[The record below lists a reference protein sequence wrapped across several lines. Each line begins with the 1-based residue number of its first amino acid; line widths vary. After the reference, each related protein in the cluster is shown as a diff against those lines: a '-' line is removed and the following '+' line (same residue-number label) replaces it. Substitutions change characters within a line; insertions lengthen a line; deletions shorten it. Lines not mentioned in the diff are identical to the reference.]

1 MIGLRVKAP
10 SYHAILGPRDTDTD
24 FELNIH
30 DVQIAMSNSL
40 GMVGSRAFDVVRQI
54 AIDGAWKVYLVGGPV
69 RDFILGQD
77 INDLDLGI
85 EGNALSFSRLIAR
98 ELEGEVIDHPQFMT
112 TSVIAPDI
120 KIDLATSRKETYPG
134 DGILPQVVPGSVSD
148 DLARRDFSINAMAIP
163 LWEEHPKLL
172 DPYGGLIDLNA
183 RLIRVLHGKSF
194 NEDPTR
200 MFRAIKYE
208 SRLGFSISSDSLS
221 MMFSAVDNGVM
232 SMVSGERIRKELEQ
246 IFSEPTALGI
256 ISRSQALGLIK
267 AVHKTWMNSPFQ
279 FEELEELKDELHHD
293 PMSGL
298 VAICWDL
305 PDTDPELL
313 ITRLSMS
320 RIWADVVRDT
330 VRLRS
335 LESKLSSENIPCSLI
350 YSLLDSMSYS
360 VLRTAKILTDNS
372 VFAARLGLFTDT
384 LMSVSPFLSG
394 DDLISLG
401 VPEGPKIGRILGLL
415 REQKLDGKITTE
427 IDELNFVSFYLE
439 SSSGSG

>member
-1 MIGLRVKAP
+1 ML
-10 SYHAILGPRDTDTD
+10 YLGSRDTDTD
-24 FELNIH
+24 FELNIQ
-30 DVQIAMSNSL
+30 DVQLAISNSL
-40 GMVGSRAFDVVRQI
+40 GLVGSHAFEIVRRI
-54 AIDGAWKVYLVGGPV
+54 AVDDDWKVYLVGGPV
-69 RDFILGQD
+69 RDVILGQD
-77 INDLDLGI
+77 INDLDFGI
-85 EGNALSFSRLIAR
+85 EGDALSFSRVIAR
-98 ELEGEVIDHPQFMT
+98 ELDGEVIDHPQFMT

-120 KIDLATSRKETYPG
+120 KIDLATSRKETYTG
-134 DGILPQVVPGSVSD
+134 HGMLPQVVPGSVSD

-163 LWEEHPKLL
+163 LWQEHPKLL

-208 SRLGFSISSDSLS
+208 SRLGFSIATDSLS
-221 MMFSAVDNGVM
+221 MMFSAVENEVM
-232 SMVSGERIRKELEQ
+232 SMVSGARIRRELEL
-246 IFSEPTALGI
+246 IFSEPTALAI

-267 AVHKTWMNSPFQ
+267 AVHKTWMNAPFR
-279 FEELEELKDELHHD
+279 FEKLEELKDKLHHD

-305 PDTDPELL
+305 PNTDAELL

-335 LESKLSSENIPCSLI
+335 LESKLSSERMPSSLI
-350 YSLLDSMSYS
+350 YALLDSISYS
-360 VLRTAKILTDNS
+360 VLQTGKILTGNP
-372 VFAARLGLFTDT
+372 VFLSRLALFTDT

-394 DDLISLG
+394 DDLLSLG
-401 VPEGPKIGRILGLL
+401 VPEGPIIGNILGLL

-427 IDELNFVSFYLE
+427 IDERKFVSSYLE
-439 SSSGSG
+439 SSSELG

>member
-1 MIGLRVKAP
+1 MLYWG
-10 SYHAILGPRDTDTD
+10 SRDTDTD
-24 FELNIH
+24 FELNIQ
-30 DVQIAMSNSL
+30 DVQLAISNSL
-40 GMVGSRAFDVVRQI
+40 GIVGSHAFDIVRRI
-54 AIDGAWKVYLVGGPV
+54 AIDDDWKVYLVGGPV
-69 RDFILGQD
+69 RDVILGQD
-77 INDLDLGI
+77 INDLDFGI
-85 EGNALSFSRLIAR
+85 EGDALSFSRVIAR
-98 ELEGEVIDHPQFMT
+98 ELNGEVIDHPQFMT
-112 TSVIAPDI
+112 TSVITPDI

-134 DGILPQVVPGSVSD
+134 NGILPQVVPGSVSD

-163 LWEEHPKLL
+163 LWHEHPKLL
-172 DPYGGLIDLNA
+172 DPYGGLIDLKG

-208 SRLGFSISSDSLS
+208 SRLGFSIASESLS
-221 MMFSAVDNGVM
+221 MMGSALENGVM
-232 SMVSGERIRKELEQ
+232 SMVSGERIRRELEL
-246 IFSEPTALGI
+246 IFSEPTALSI

-279 FEELEELKDELHHD
+279 FEELEELKYELRYD

-305 PDTDPELL
+305 TNTDAELL

-320 RIWADVVRDT
+320 RVWADVVRDT

-335 LESKLSSENIPCSLI
+335 LESKLSSESIPSSLI
-350 YSLLDSMSYS
+350 YGLLDSMSYA
-360 VLRTAKILTDNS
+360 VLQTGKILTDNP
-372 VFAARLGLFTDT
+372 VFVSRLALFTDT
-384 LMSVSPFLSG
+384 LMGVSPFLGG

-401 VPEGPKIGRILGLL
+401 VPEGPIIGNILGLL

-427 IDELNFVSFYLE
+427 IDERNFVSSYLE
-439 SSSGSG
+439 SSSSLG

>member
-1 MIGLRVKAP
+1 MLYWG
-10 SYHAILGPRDTDTD
+10 SRDTDTD
-24 FELNIH
+24 FELNIQ
-30 DVQIAMSNSL
+30 DVQLAISNSL
-40 GMVGSRAFDVVRQI
+40 GIVGSHAFEIVRRI
-54 AIDGAWKVYLVGGPV
+54 AIDDDWKVYLVGGPV
-69 RDFILGQD
+69 RDVILGQD
-77 INDLDLGI
+77 INDLDFGI
-85 EGNALSFSRLIAR
+85 EGDALSFSRVIAR
-98 ELEGEVIDHPQFMT
+98 ELNGEVIDHPQFMT
-112 TSVIAPDI
+112 TSVITPDI

-134 DGILPQVVPGSVSD
+134 NGILPQVVPGSVSD

-163 LWEEHPKLL
+163 LWHEHPKLL
-172 DPYGGLIDLNA
+172 DPYGGLIDLKG

-208 SRLGFSISSDSLS
+208 SRLGFSIASESLS
-221 MMFSAVDNGVM
+221 MMGSALENGVM
-232 SMVSGERIRKELEQ
+232 SMVSGERIRRELEL
-246 IFSEPTALGI
+246 IFSEPTALSI

-279 FEELEELKDELHHD
+279 FEELEELKYELRYD

-305 PDTDPELL
+305 TNTDAELL

-320 RIWADVVRDT
+320 RVWADVVRDT

-335 LESKLSSENIPCSLI
+335 LESKLSSESIPSSLI
-350 YSLLDSMSYS
+350 YGLLDSMSYA
-360 VLRTAKILTDNS
+360 VLQTGKILTDNP
-372 VFAARLGLFTDT
+372 VFVSRLALFTDT
-384 LMSVSPFLSG
+384 LMGVSPFLGG

-401 VPEGPKIGRILGLL
+401 VPEGPIIGNILGLL

-427 IDELNFVSFYLE
+427 IDERDFVSSYLE
-439 SSSGSG
+439 SSSSLG

>member
-1 MIGLRVKAP
+1 ML
-10 SYHAILGPRDTDTD
+10 YLGSRDTDTD
-24 FELNIH
+24 FELNIQ
-30 DVQIAMSNSL
+30 DVQLAISNSL
-40 GMVGSRAFDVVRQI
+40 GLVGSHAFEIVRRI
-54 AIDGAWKVYLVGGPV
+54 AVDDDWKVYLVGGPV
-69 RDFILGQD
+69 RDVILGQD
-77 INDLDLGI
+77 INDLDFGI
-85 EGNALSFSRLIAR
+85 EGDALSFSRVIAR
-98 ELEGEVIDHPQFMT
+98 ELDGEVIDHPQFMT

-120 KIDLATSRKETYPG
+120 KIDLATSRKETYTG
-134 DGILPQVVPGSVSD
+134 HGMLPQVVPGSVSD

-163 LWEEHPKLL
+163 LWQEHPKLL

-200 MFRAIKYE
+200 LFRAIKYE
-208 SRLGFSISSDSLS
+208 SRLGFSIATDSLS
-221 MMFSAVDNGVM
+221 MMFSAVENEVM
-232 SMVSGERIRKELEQ
+232 SMVSGARIRRELEL
-246 IFSEPTALGI
+246 IFSEPTALAI

-267 AVHKTWMNSPFQ
+267 AVHKTWMNAPFR
-279 FEELEELKDELHHD
+279 FEKLEELKDKLHHD

-305 PDTDPELL
+305 PNTDAELL

-335 LESKLSSENIPCSLI
+335 LESKLSSERMPSSLI
-350 YSLLDSMSYS
+350 YALLDSISYS
-360 VLRTAKILTDNS
+360 VLQTGKILTDNP
-372 VFAARLGLFTDT
+372 VFLSRLALFTDT

-394 DDLISLG
+394 DDLLSLG
-401 VPEGPKIGRILGLL
+401 VPEGPIIGNILGLL

-427 IDELNFVSFYLE
+427 IDERKFVSSYLE
-439 SSSGSG
+439 SSSELG

>member
-1 MIGLRVKAP
+1 ML
-10 SYHAILGPRDTDTD
+10 YLGSRDTDTD
-24 FELNIH
+24 FELNIQ
-30 DVQIAMSNSL
+30 DVQLAISNSL
-40 GMVGSRAFDVVRQI
+40 GLVGSHAFEIVRRI
-54 AIDGAWKVYLVGGPV
+54 AVDDDWKVYLVGGPV
-69 RDFILGQD
+69 RDVILGQD
-77 INDLDLGI
+77 INDLDFGI
-85 EGNALSFSRLIAR
+85 EGDALSFSRVIAR
-98 ELEGEVIDHPQFMT
+98 ELDGEVIDHPQFMT

-120 KIDLATSRKETYPG
+120 KIDLATSRKETYAG
-134 DGILPQVVPGSVSD
+134 YGILPQVVPGSVSD

-163 LWEEHPKLL
+163 LWQEHPKLL

-200 MFRAIKYE
+200 LFRAIKYE
-208 SRLGFSISSDSLS
+208 SRLGFSIATDSLS
-221 MMFSAVDNGVM
+221 MMFSAVENEVM
-232 SMVSGERIRKELEQ
+232 SMVSGARIRRELEL
-246 IFSEPTALGI
+246 IFSEPTALAI

-267 AVHKTWMNSPFQ
+267 AVHKTWMNAPFR
-279 FEELEELKDELHHD
+279 FEKLEELKDKLHHD

-305 PDTDPELL
+305 PNTDAELL

-335 LESKLSSENIPCSLI
+335 LESKLSSERMPSSLI
-350 YSLLDSMSYS
+350 YALLDSISYS
-360 VLRTAKILTDNS
+360 VLQTGKILTDNP
-372 VFAARLGLFTDT
+372 VFLSRLALFTDT

-394 DDLISLG
+394 DDLLSLG
-401 VPEGPKIGRILGLL
+401 VPEGPIIGNILGLL

-427 IDELNFVSFYLE
+427 IDERKFVSSYLE
-439 SSSGSG
+439 SSSELG

>member
-1 MIGLRVKAP
+1 MLFRSYGTITARIGEKNFEITSLRK
-10 SYHAILGPRDTDTD
+10 
-24 FELNIH
+24 
-30 DVQIAMSNSL
+30 
-40 GMVGSRAFDVVRQI
+40 
-54 AIDGAWKVYLVGGPV
+54 
-69 RDFILGQD
+69 
-77 INDLDLGI
+77 
-85 EGNALSFSRLIAR
+85 
-98 ELEGEVIDHPQFMT
+98 
-112 TSVIAPDI
+112 DI
-120 KIDLATSRKETYPG
+120 KTDGRHALVEFTKDWKE
-134 DGILPQVVPGSVSD
+134 DSL
-148 DLARRDFSINAMAIP
+148 RRDFSINAMAIP
-163 LWEEHPKLL
+163 LWEEHPKLFA
-172 DPYGGLIDLNA
+172 PSVGLIDLNA
-183 RLIRVLHGKSF
+183 RLIKVLHGKSF

-305 PDTDPELL
+305 PNTDPELL

-335 LESKLSSENIPCSLI
+335 LESKLSSESIPSSLI
-350 YSLLDSMSYS
+350 YGLLDSMSYA
-360 VLRTAKILTDNS
+360 VLQTGKILTDNP
-372 VFAARLGLFTDT
+372 VFVSRLALFTDT
-384 LMSVSPFLSG
+384 WMGVSAFLGG
-394 DDLISLG
+394 DHLISLG
-401 VPEGPKIGRILGLL
+401 VPWPTI
-415 REQKLDGKITTE
+415 
-427 IDELNFVSFYLE
+427 
-439 SSSGSG
+439 

>member
-1 MIGLRVKAP
+1 ML
-10 SYHAILGPRDTDTD
+10 YLGSRDTDTD
-24 FELNIH
+24 FELNIQ
-30 DVQIAMSNSL
+30 DVQLAISNSL
-40 GMVGSRAFDVVRQI
+40 GLVGSHAFEIVRRI
-54 AIDGAWKVYLVGGPV
+54 AVDDEWKVYLVGGPV
-69 RDFILGQD
+69 RDVILGQD
-77 INDLDLGI
+77 INDLDFGI
-85 EGNALSFSRLIAR
+85 EGDALSFSRVIAR
-98 ELEGEVIDHPQFMT
+98 ELDGEVIDHPQFMT

-120 KIDLATSRKETYPG
+120 KIDLATSRKETYTG
-134 DGILPQVVPGSVSD
+134 HGMLPQVVPGSVSD

-163 LWEEHPKLL
+163 LWQEHPKLL

-200 MFRAIKYE
+200 LFRAIKYE
-208 SRLGFSISSDSLS
+208 SRLGFSIATDSLS
-221 MMFSAVDNGVM
+221 MMFSAVENEVM
-232 SMVSGERIRKELEQ
+232 SMVSGARIRRELEL
-246 IFSEPTALGI
+246 IFSEPTALAI

-267 AVHKTWMNSPFQ
+267 AVHKTWMNAPFR
-279 FEELEELKDELHHD
+279 FEKLEELKDKLHHD

-305 PDTDPELL
+305 PNTDAELL

-335 LESKLSSENIPCSLI
+335 LESKLSSERMPSSLI
-350 YSLLDSMSYS
+350 YALLDSISYS
-360 VLRTAKILTDNS
+360 VLQTGKILTDNP
-372 VFAARLGLFTDT
+372 VFLSRLALFTDT

-394 DDLISLG
+394 DDLLSLG
-401 VPEGPKIGRILGLL
+401 VPEGPIIGNILGLL

-427 IDELNFVSFYLE
+427 IDERNFVSSYLE
-439 SSSGSG
+439 S

>member
-1 MIGLRVKAP
+1 ML
-10 SYHAILGPRDTDTD
+10 YLGSRDTDTD
-24 FELNIH
+24 FELNIQ
-30 DVQIAMSNSL
+30 DVQLAISNSL
-40 GMVGSRAFDVVRQI
+40 GLVGSHAFEIVRRI
-54 AIDGAWKVYLVGGPV
+54 AVDDDWKVYLVGGPV
-69 RDFILGQD
+69 RDVILGQD
-77 INDLDLGI
+77 INDLDFGI
-85 EGNALSFSRLIAR
+85 EGDALSFSRVIAR
-98 ELEGEVIDHPQFMT
+98 ELDGEVIDHPQFMT

-120 KIDLATSRKETYPG
+120 KIDLATSRKETYAG
-134 DGILPQVVPGSVSD
+134 NGILPQVVPGSVSD

-163 LWEEHPKLL
+163 LWQEHPKLL

-200 MFRAIKYE
+200 LFRAIKYE
-208 SRLGFSISSDSLS
+208 SRLGFSIATDSLS
-221 MMFSAVDNGVM
+221 MMFSAVENEVM
-232 SMVSGERIRKELEQ
+232 SMVSGARIRRELEL
-246 IFSEPTALGI
+246 IFSEPTALAI

-267 AVHKTWMNSPFQ
+267 AVHKTWMNAPFR
-279 FEELEELKDELHHD
+279 FEKLEELKDKLHHD

-305 PDTDPELL
+305 PNTDAELL

-335 LESKLSSENIPCSLI
+335 LESKLSSERMPPSLI
-350 YSLLDSMSYS
+350 YALLDSISYS
-360 VLRTAKILTDNS
+360 VLQTGKILTDNP
-372 VFAARLGLFTDT
+372 VFLSRLALFTDT

-394 DDLISLG
+394 DDLLSLG
-401 VPEGPKIGRILGLL
+401 VPEGPIIGNILGLL

-427 IDELNFVSFYLE
+427 IDERKFVSSYLE
-439 SSSGSG
+439 SSSELG

>member
-1 MIGLRVKAP
+1 ML
-10 SYHAILGPRDTDTD
+10 YLGSRDTDTD
-24 FELNIH
+24 FELNIQ
-30 DVQIAMSNSL
+30 DVQLAISNSL
-40 GMVGSRAFDVVRQI
+40 GIVGSHAFEIVRRI
-54 AIDGAWKVYLVGGPV
+54 AIDDDWKVYLVGGPV
-69 RDFILGQD
+69 RDVILGQD
-77 INDLDLGI
+77 ISDLDFGI
-85 EGNALSFSRLIAR
+85 EGDALSFSRIIAQ
-98 ELEGEVIDHPQFMT
+98 ELDGDVIAHPQFMT

-120 KIDLATSRKETYPG
+120 KIDLATSRKETYTG
-134 DGILPQVVPGSVSD
+134 DGMLPQVVPGSVSD

-221 MMFSAVDNGVM
+221 MMFSAVENEAM
-232 SMVSGERIRKELEQ
+232 SMVSGARIRRELEL
-246 IFSEPTALGI
+246 IFSEPTALAI
-256 ISRSQALGLIK
+256 ISRAQTLGLIK
-267 AVHKTWMNSPFQ
+267 AVHETWMNSPFR
-279 FEELEELKDELHHD
+279 FEELEVLKDELRHD

-305 PDTDPELL
+305 SNTEAELL

-320 RIWADVVRDT
+320 RIWAEVVRDT

-335 LESKLSSENIPCSLI
+335 LESKLSSERMPASLI
-350 YSLLDSMSYS
+350 YALLDSISYS
-360 VLRTAKILTDNS
+360 VIQTGKILTDNT
-372 VFAARLGLFTDT
+372 VFLSRLALFTDT
-384 LMSVSPFLSG
+384 LMGVSPFLSG

-401 VPEGPKIGRILGLL
+401 VPEGPIIGKILELL

-427 IDELNFVSFYLE
+427 IDERDFVSSYLE
-439 SSSGSG
+439 SSSALG

>member
-1 MIGLRVKAP
+1 MLYWG
-10 SYHAILGPRDTDTD
+10 SRDTDTD
-24 FELNIH
+24 FELNIQ
-30 DVQIAMSNSL
+30 DVQLAISNSL
-40 GMVGSRAFDVVRQI
+40 GMVGSHAFEIVRRI
-54 AIDGAWKVYLVGGPV
+54 SIDDDWKVYLVGGPV
-69 RDFILGQD
+69 RDVILGQD
-77 INDLDLGI
+77 INDLDFGI
-85 EGNALSFSRLIAR
+85 EGDALSFSRVIAR
-98 ELEGEVIDHPQFMT
+98 ELNGEVIEHPQFMT

-120 KIDLATSRKETYPG
+120 KIDIATSRKETYPG

-163 LWEEHPKLL
+163 LWPEHPQLL
-172 DPYGGLIDLNA
+172 DPYGGLIDLKG

-208 SRLGFSISSDSLS
+208 SRLGFSIASESLS
-221 MMFSAVDNGVM
+221 MMGSALENGVM
-232 SMVSGERIRKELEQ
+232 SMVSGERIRRELEL
-246 IFSEPTALGI
+246 IFSEPTALSI

-279 FEELEELKDELHHD
+279 FEELEELKYELRYD

-305 PDTDPELL
+305 TNTDAELL

-320 RIWADVVRDT
+320 RVWADVVRDT

-335 LESKLSSENIPCSLI
+335 LESKLSSESIPSSLI
-350 YSLLDSMSYS
+350 YGLLDSMSYA
-360 VLRTAKILTDNS
+360 VLQTGKILTDNP
-372 VFAARLGLFTDT
+372 VFVSRLALFTDT
-384 LMSVSPFLSG
+384 LMGVSPFLGG

-401 VPEGPKIGRILGLL
+401 VPEGPIIGNILGLL

-427 IDELNFVSFYLE
+427 IDERDFVSSYLE
-439 SSSGSG
+439 SSSSLG

>member
-1 MIGLRVKAP
+1 ML
-10 SYHAILGPRDTDTD
+10 YLGSRDTDTD
-24 FELNIH
+24 FELNIQ
-30 DVQIAMSNSL
+30 DVQLAISNSL
-40 GMVGSRAFDVVRQI
+40 GIVGSHAFEIVRRI
-54 AIDGAWKVYLVGGPV
+54 AIDDDWKVYLVGGPV
-69 RDFILGQD
+69 RDVILGQD
-77 INDLDLGI
+77 INDLDFGI
-85 EGNALSFSRLIAR
+85 EGDALSFSRVIAR
-98 ELEGEVIDHPQFMT
+98 ELNGEVIDHPQFMT
-112 TSVIAPDI
+112 TSVITPDI

-163 LWEEHPKLL
+163 LWHEHPKLL
-172 DPYGGLIDLNA
+172 DPYGGLIDLKG

-208 SRLGFSISSDSLS
+208 SRLGFSIASESLS
-221 MMFSAVDNGVM
+221 MMGSALENGVM
-232 SMVSGERIRKELEQ
+232 SMVSGERIRRELEL
-246 IFSEPTALGI
+246 IFSEPTALSI

-279 FEELEELKDELHHD
+279 FEELEELKYELRYD

-305 PDTDPELL
+305 TNTDAGLL
-313 ITRLSMS
+313 MTRLSMS
-320 RIWADVVRDT
+320 RVWADVVRDT

-335 LESKLSSENIPCSLI
+335 LESKLSSESIPSSLI
-350 YSLLDSMSYS
+350 YGLLDSMSYA
-360 VLRTAKILTDNS
+360 VLQTGKILTDNP
-372 VFAARLGLFTDT
+372 VFVSRLALFTDT
-384 LMSVSPFLSG
+384 LMGVSPFLGG

-401 VPEGPKIGRILGLL
+401 VPEGPIIGNILGLL

-427 IDELNFVSFYLE
+427 IDERNFVSSYLE
-439 SSSGSG
+439 SSSSLG

>member
-1 MIGLRVKAP
+1 ML
-10 SYHAILGPRDTDTD
+10 YLGSRDTDTD
-24 FELNIH
+24 FELNIQ
-30 DVQIAMSNSL
+30 DVQLAISNSL
-40 GMVGSRAFDVVRQI
+40 GIVGSHAFEIVRRI
-54 AIDGAWKVYLVGGPV
+54 AIDDDWKVYLVGGPV
-69 RDFILGQD
+69 RDVILGQD
-77 INDLDLGI
+77 ISDLDFGI
-85 EGNALSFSRLIAR
+85 EGDALSFSRIIAQ
-98 ELEGEVIDHPQFMT
+98 ELDGDVIAHPQFMT

-120 KIDLATSRKETYPG
+120 KIDLATSRKETYTG
-134 DGILPQVVPGSVSD
+134 DGMLPQVVPGSVSD

-221 MMFSAVDNGVM
+221 MMFSAVENEAM
-232 SMVSGERIRKELEQ
+232 SMVSGARIRRELEL
-246 IFSEPTALGI
+246 IFSEPTALAI
-256 ISRSQALGLIK
+256 ISRAQTLGLIK
-267 AVHKTWMNSPFQ
+267 AVHETWMNSPFR
-279 FEELEELKDELHHD
+279 FEELEVLKDELRHD

-305 PDTDPELL
+305 SNTEAELL

-320 RIWADVVRDT
+320 RIWAEVVRDT

-335 LESKLSSENIPCSLI
+335 LESRLSSERIQYSLI
-350 YSLLDSMSYS
+350 YALLDSISYS
-360 VLRTAKILTDNS
+360 VLQTGKILTENT
-372 VFAARLGLFTDT
+372 VFLSRLALFTDT
-384 LMSVSPFLSG
+384 LMGVSPFLSG

-401 VPEGPKIGRILGLL
+401 VPEGPIIGKILGLL

-427 IDELNFVSFYLE
+427 IDERDFVSSYLE
-439 SSSGSG
+439 SSSALG

>member
-1 MIGLRVKAP
+1 ML
-10 SYHAILGPRDTDTD
+10 YLGSRDTDTD
-24 FELNIH
+24 FELNIQ
-30 DVQIAMSNSL
+30 DVQLAISNSL
-40 GMVGSRAFDVVRQI
+40 GIVGSHAFEIVRRI
-54 AIDGAWKVYLVGGPV
+54 AIDDDWKVYLVGGPV
-69 RDFILGQD
+69 RDVILGQD
-77 INDLDLGI
+77 ISDLDFGI
-85 EGNALSFSRLIAR
+85 EGDALSFSRIIAQ
-98 ELEGEVIDHPQFMT
+98 ELDGDVIAHPQFMT

-120 KIDLATSRKETYPG
+120 KIDLATSRKETYTG
-134 DGILPQVVPGSVSD
+134 DGMLPQVVPGSVSD

-163 LWEEHPKLL
+163 LWQEHPKLL

-221 MMFSAVDNGVM
+221 MMFSAVENEAM
-232 SMVSGERIRKELEQ
+232 SMVSGARIRRELEL
-246 IFSEPTALGI
+246 IFSEPTALAI
-256 ISRSQALGLIK
+256 ISRAQTLGLIK
-267 AVHKTWMNSPFQ
+267 AVHETWMNSPFR
-279 FEELEELKDELHHD
+279 FEELEVLKDELRHD

-305 PDTDPELL
+305 SNTEAELL

-320 RIWADVVRDT
+320 RIWAEVVRDT

-335 LESKLSSENIPCSLI
+335 LESRLSSESMQSSSI
-350 YSLLDSMSYS
+350 YALLDSISYS
-360 VLRTAKILTDNS
+360 VLQTGKILTENT
-372 VFAARLGLFTDT
+372 VFLSRLALFTDT
-384 LMSVSPFLSG
+384 LMGVSPFLSG

-401 VPEGPKIGRILGLL
+401 VPEGPIIGKILELL

-427 IDELNFVSFYLE
+427 IDERDFVSSYLE
-439 SSSGSG
+439 SS

>member
-1 MIGLRVKAP
+1 M
-10 SYHAILGPRDTDTD
+10 
-24 FELNIH
+24 
-30 DVQIAMSNSL
+30 
-40 GMVGSRAFDVVRQI
+40 
-54 AIDGAWKVYLVGGPV
+54 VGGPV
-69 RDFILGQD
+69 RDVILGQD
-77 INDLDLGI
+77 INDLDFGI
-85 EGNALSFSRLIAR
+85 EGDALSFSRVIAR
-98 ELEGEVIDHPQFMT
+98 ELNGEVIDHPQFMT

-120 KIDLATSRKETYPG
+120 KIDLATSRKETYTG
-134 DGILPQVVPGSVSD
+134 HGMLPQVVPGSVSD

-163 LWEEHPKLL
+163 LWQEHPKLL

-200 MFRAIKYE
+200 LFRAIKYE
-208 SRLGFSISSDSLS
+208 SRLGFSIATDSLS
-221 MMFSAVDNGVM
+221 MMFSAVENEVM
-232 SMVSGERIRKELEQ
+232 SMVSGARIRRELEL
-246 IFSEPTALGI
+246 IFSEPTALAI

-267 AVHKTWMNSPFQ
+267 AVHKTWMNAPFR
-279 FEELEELKDELHHD
+279 FEKLEELKDKLHHD

-305 PDTDPELL
+305 PNTDAELL

-335 LESKLSSENIPCSLI
+335 LESKLSSERMPSSLI
-350 YSLLDSMSYS
+350 YALLDSISYS
-360 VLRTAKILTDNS
+360 VLQTGKILTDNPIFLS
-372 VFAARLGLFTDT
+372 RLALFTDT

-394 DDLISLG
+394 DDLLSLG
-401 VPEGPKIGRILGLL
+401 VPEGPIIGNILGLL

-427 IDELNFVSFYLE
+427 IDERKFVSSYLE
-439 SSSGSG
+439 SSSELG

>member
-1 MIGLRVKAP
+1 ML
-10 SYHAILGPRDTDTD
+10 YLGSRDTDTD
-24 FELNIH
+24 FELNIQ
-30 DVQIAMSNSL
+30 DVQLAISNSL
-40 GMVGSRAFDVVRQI
+40 GLVGSHAFEIVRRI
-54 AIDGAWKVYLVGGPV
+54 AVDDDWKVYLVGGPV
-69 RDFILGQD
+69 RDVILGQD
-77 INDLDLGI
+77 INDLDFGI
-85 EGNALSFSRLIAR
+85 EGDALSFSRVIAR
-98 ELEGEVIDHPQFMT
+98 ELDGEVIDHPQFMT

-120 KIDLATSRKETYPG
+120 KIDLATSRKETYTG
-134 DGILPQVVPGSVSD
+134 HGMLPQVVPGSVSD

-163 LWEEHPKLL
+163 LWQEHPKLL

-208 SRLGFSISSDSLS
+208 SRLGFSIATDSLS
-221 MMFSAVDNGVM
+221 MMFSAVENEVM
-232 SMVSGERIRKELEQ
+232 SMVSGARIRRELEL
-246 IFSEPTALGI
+246 IFSEPTALAI

-267 AVHKTWMNSPFQ
+267 AVHKTWMNAPFR
-279 FEELEELKDELHHD
+279 FEKLEELKDKLHHD

-305 PDTDPELL
+305 PNTDAELL

-335 LESKLSSENIPCSLI
+335 LESKLSSERMPSSLI
-350 YSLLDSMSYS
+350 YALLDSMSYS
-360 VLRTAKILTDNS
+360 VLQTGKILTDNP
-372 VFAARLGLFTDT
+372 VFLSRLALFTDT

-394 DDLISLG
+394 DDLLSLG
-401 VPEGPKIGRILGLL
+401 VPEGPIIGNILGLL

-427 IDELNFVSFYLE
+427 IDERKFVSSYLE
-439 SSSGSG
+439 SSSELG

>member
-1 MIGLRVKAP
+1 ML
-10 SYHAILGPRDTDTD
+10 YLGSRDTDTD
-24 FELNIH
+24 FELNIQ
-30 DVQIAMSNSL
+30 DVQLAISNSL
-40 GMVGSRAFDVVRQI
+40 GLVGSHAFEIVRRI
-54 AIDGAWKVYLVGGPV
+54 AVDDDWKVYLVGGPV
-69 RDFILGQD
+69 RDVILGQD
-77 INDLDLGI
+77 INDLDFGI
-85 EGNALSFSRLIAR
+85 EGDALSFSRVIAR
-98 ELEGEVIDHPQFMT
+98 ELDGEVIDHPQFMT

-120 KIDLATSRKETYPG
+120 KIDLATSRKETYAG
-134 DGILPQVVPGSVSD
+134 NGILPQVVPGSVSD

-163 LWEEHPKLL
+163 LWQEHPKLL

-200 MFRAIKYE
+200 LFRAIKYE
-208 SRLGFSISSDSLS
+208 SRLGFSIATDSLS
-221 MMFSAVDNGVM
+221 MMFSAVENEVM
-232 SMVSGERIRKELEQ
+232 SMVSGARIRRELEL
-246 IFSEPTALGI
+246 IFSEPTALAI

-267 AVHKTWMNSPFQ
+267 AVHKTWMNAPFR
-279 FEELEELKDELHHD
+279 FEKLEELKDKLHHD

-305 PDTDPELL
+305 PNTDAELL

-335 LESKLSSENIPCSLI
+335 LESKLSSERMPSSLI
-350 YSLLDSMSYS
+350 YALLDSISYS
-360 VLRTAKILTDNS
+360 VLQTGKILTDNP
-372 VFAARLGLFTDT
+372 VFLSRLALFTDT

-394 DDLISLG
+394 DDLLSLG
-401 VPEGPKIGRILGLL
+401 VPEGPIIGNILGLL

-427 IDELNFVSFYLE
+427 IDERKFVSSYLE
-439 SSSGSG
+439 SSSELG

>member
-1 MIGLRVKAP
+1 MLYLGL
-10 SYHAILGPRDTDTD
+10 RDTDTD
-24 FELNIH
+24 FELNIQ
-30 DVQIAMSNSL
+30 DVQLAISNRL
-40 GMVGSRAFDVVRQI
+40 GIVGSHVFEIVRRI
-54 AIDGAWKVYLVGGPV
+54 AIDDDWKVYLVGGPV
-69 RDFILGQD
+69 RDVILGQD
-77 INDLDLGI
+77 INDLDFGI
-85 EGNALSFSRLIAR
+85 EGDALSFSRVVAR
-98 ELEGEVIDHPQFMT
+98 ELDGEVIDHPQFMT
-112 TSVIAPDI
+112 TSVITPDI
-120 KIDLATSRKETYPG
+120 KIDLATSRKETYPSN
-134 DGILPQVVPGSVSD
+134 GILPQVVPGSVSD

-163 LWEEHPKLL
+163 LWQEHPKLL

-208 SRLGFSISSDSLS
+208 SRLGFSIASESLS
-221 MMFSAVDNGVM
+221 MMGSALENGVM
-232 SMVSGERIRKELEQ
+232 SMVSGERIRRELEL
-246 IFSEPTALGI
+246 IFSEPTALSI

-279 FEELEELKDELHHD
+279 FEELEELKYELRDD

-305 PDTDPELL
+305 TNTDAELL

-335 LESKLSSENIPCSLI
+335 LESKLSSESIPSSLI
-350 YSLLDSMSYS
+350 YGLLDSMSYA
-360 VLRTAKILTDNS
+360 VLQTGKILTDNP
-372 VFAARLGLFTDT
+372 VFVSRLALFTDT
-384 LMSVSPFLSG
+384 LMGVSPFLGG

-401 VPEGPKIGRILGLL
+401 VPEGPIIGNILGLL

-427 IDELNFVSFYLE
+427 IDERNFVSSYLE
-439 SSSGSG
+439 SSSSLG

>member
-1 MIGLRVKAP
+1 MLYWG
-10 SYHAILGPRDTDTD
+10 SRDTDTD
-24 FELNIH
+24 FELNIQ
-30 DVQIAMSNSL
+30 DVQLAISNSL
-40 GMVGSRAFDVVRQI
+40 GIVGSHAFEIVRRI
-54 AIDGAWKVYLVGGPV
+54 AIDDDWKVYLVGGPV
-69 RDFILGQD
+69 RDVILGQD
-77 INDLDLGI
+77 INDLDFGI
-85 EGNALSFSRLIAR
+85 EGDALSFSRVIAR
-98 ELEGEVIDHPQFMT
+98 ELNGEVIDHPQFMT

-163 LWEEHPKLL
+163 LWHEHPKLL
-172 DPYGGLIDLNA
+172 DPYGGLIDLKG

-208 SRLGFSISSDSLS
+208 SRLGFSIASESLS
-221 MMFSAVDNGVM
+221 MMGSALENGVM
-232 SMVSGERIRKELEQ
+232 SMVSGERIRRELEL
-246 IFSEPTALGI
+246 IFSEPTALSI

-279 FEELEELKDELHHD
+279 FEELEELKYELRYD

-305 PDTDPELL
+305 TNTDAELL

-320 RIWADVVRDT
+320 RVWADVVRDT

-335 LESKLSSENIPCSLI
+335 LESKLSSESIPSSLI
-350 YSLLDSMSYS
+350 YGLLDSMSYA
-360 VLRTAKILTDNS
+360 VLQTGKILSDNP
-372 VFAARLGLFTDT
+372 VFVSRLALFTDT
-384 LMSVSPFLSG
+384 LMGVSPFLGG

-401 VPEGPKIGRILGLL
+401 VPEGPIIGNILGLL

-427 IDELNFVSFYLE
+427 IDERDFVSSYLE
-439 SSSGSG
+439 SSSSLG

>member
-1 MIGLRVKAP
+1 ML
-10 SYHAILGPRDTDTD
+10 YLGSRDTDTD
-24 FELNIH
+24 FELNIQ
-30 DVQIAMSNSL
+30 DVQLAISNSL
-40 GMVGSRAFDVVRQI
+40 GLVGSHAFEIVRRI
-54 AIDGAWKVYLVGGPV
+54 AVDDDWKIYLVGGPV
-69 RDFILGQD
+69 RDVILGQD
-77 INDLDLGI
+77 INDLDFGI
-85 EGNALSFSRLIAR
+85 EGDALSFSRVIAR
-98 ELEGEVIDHPQFMT
+98 ELDGEVIDHPQFMT

-120 KIDLATSRKETYPG
+120 KIDLATSRKETYTG
-134 DGILPQVVPGSVSD
+134 HGMLPQVVPGSVSD

-163 LWEEHPKLL
+163 LWQEHPKLL

-208 SRLGFSISSDSLS
+208 SRLGFSIATDSLS
-221 MMFSAVDNGVM
+221 MMFSAVENEVM
-232 SMVSGERIRKELEQ
+232 SMVSGARIRRELEL
-246 IFSEPTALGI
+246 IFSEPTALAI

-267 AVHKTWMNSPFQ
+267 AVHKTWMNAPFR
-279 FEELEELKDELHHD
+279 FEKLEELKDKLHHD

-305 PDTDPELL
+305 PNTDAELL

-335 LESKLSSENIPCSLI
+335 LESKLSSERMPSSLI
-350 YSLLDSMSYS
+350 YALLDSISYS
-360 VLRTAKILTDNS
+360 VLQTGKILTDNP
-372 VFAARLGLFTDT
+372 VFLSRLALFTDT

-394 DDLISLG
+394 DDLLSLG
-401 VPEGPKIGRILGLL
+401 VPEGPIIGNILGLL

-427 IDELNFVSFYLE
+427 IDERKFVSSYLE
-439 SSSGSG
+439 SSSELG

>member
-1 MIGLRVKAP
+1 MLYWG
-10 SYHAILGPRDTDTD
+10 SRDTDTD
-24 FELNIH
+24 FELNIQ
-30 DVQIAMSNSL
+30 DVQIAISNSL
-40 GMVGSRAFDVVRQI
+40 GIVGSHAFEIVRRI
-54 AIDGAWKVYLVGGPV
+54 AIDDDWKVYLVGGPV
-69 RDFILGQD
+69 RDVILGQD
-77 INDLDLGI
+77 INDLDFGI
-85 EGNALSFSRLIAR
+85 EGDALSFSRVIAR
-98 ELEGEVIDHPQFMT
+98 ELNGEVIDHPQFMT
-112 TSVIAPDI
+112 TSVITPDI

-134 DGILPQVVPGSVSD
+134 NGILPQVVPGSVSD

-163 LWEEHPKLL
+163 LLPEHPQLL
-172 DPYGGLIDLNA
+172 DPYGGLIDLKG

-208 SRLGFSISSDSLS
+208 SRLGFSIASESLS
-221 MMFSAVDNGVM
+221 MMGSALENGVM
-232 SMVSGERIRKELEQ
+232 SMVSGERIRRELEL
-246 IFSEPTALGI
+246 IFSEPTALSI

-279 FEELEELKDELHHD
+279 FEELEELKYELRYD

-305 PDTDPELL
+305 TNTDAELL

-320 RIWADVVRDT
+320 RVWADVVRDT

-335 LESKLSSENIPCSLI
+335 LESKLSSESIPSSLI
-350 YSLLDSMSYS
+350 YGLLDSMSYA
-360 VLRTAKILTDNS
+360 VLQTGKILTDNP
-372 VFAARLGLFTDT
+372 VFVSRLALFTDT
-384 LMSVSPFLSG
+384 LMGVSPFLGG

-401 VPEGPKIGRILGLL
+401 VPEGPIIGNILGLL

-427 IDELNFVSFYLE
+427 IDERDFVSSYLE
-439 SSSGSG
+439 SSSSLG